1 MPTRSLGLKFLLVCI
16 LAVLMAI
23 PAFAIYGL
31 IWERTSRA
39 TQVVAEVGARY
50 GGEQTFL
57 GPILAAPYR
66 AVRAVPVTP
75 GQPPQPAT
83 VEEGWYV
90 VFAETGSADA
100 VVETDIVQR
109 GSLFKVRTYTADLA
123 MRANFDLTGQP
134 NAAPEGAVVDWSR
147 AAFLIGVGDP
157 RGAQGAAA
165 EIVVEG
171 GASLP
176 LTPGSA
182 YPQLFT
188 GTALSAEEMNRSA
201 SSNRPYQWLAADA
214 AAVVEAALAQG
225 GDPSFSLRSSLRLSG
240 VESIALAP
248 FAKNTDLS
256 VRSTNWPHVGYFGAF
271 PQAEGAPE
279 REAVAPEGA
288 PEGVPEGVPEGLQQ
302 GLQDGGAYA
311 RWSIPFIARGV
322 AAAGTMTDIQGLGSQ
337 DVRVRFIDPAN
348 PYQAVTRSLKYAI
361 LFLGVVFLFYFL
373 FETTGEQRVHPA
385 QYILVGLAQLIF
397 YLLLLAIAERL
408 GFNVAFVIAAGA
420 TVLLISFYAGAIFK
434 SRARFLAALGSFS
447 ALYAL
452 IYMLMSLED
461 YALLAGSLA
470 AFAAIAAVMW
480 FTRNLDW
487 YGLSDQGFRRP
498 GADPPLQRNAAGGS
512 G

>member
-1 MPTRSLGLKFLLVCI
+1 MEARLPTRSLGLKFLLVCI

-31 IWERTSRA
+31 IWDRTSRA
-39 TQVVAEVGARY
+39 SEVVAEVGARY

-57 GPILAAPYR
+57 GPILVAPYR
-66 AVRAVPVTP
+66 AVRAVPVAP
-75 GQPPQPAT
+75 GQPPQPPT

-90 VFAETGSADA
+90 VFAETGAADA
-100 VVETDIVQR
+100 TVETDIVRR
-109 GSLFKVRTYTADLA
+109 GSLFKVRTYTADVA
-123 MRANFDLTGQP
+123 MRAAFDLTDQP
-134 NAAPEGAVVDWSR
+134 NAAPEGATVDWSR

-157 RGAQGAAA
+157 RGAQGTAA
-165 EIVVEG
+165 EILVEG
-171 GASLP
+171 GPSLP

-182 YPQLFT
+182 YPQLAT
-188 GTALSAEEMNRSA
+188 GTSLSPEEYGRTGFSGG
-201 SSNRPYQWLAADA
+201 RPYQWLAADA
-214 AAVVEAALAQG
+214 SALVSAALATG
-225 GDPSFSLRSSLRLSG
+225 GDPTFNLSAALRLSG

-248 FAKNTDLS
+248 FAKNTELS
-256 VRSTNWPHVGYFGAF
+256 IQSTNWPHVGYFGAF
-271 PQAEGAPE
+271 PQTESQ
-279 REAVAPEGA
+279 EAAPEG
-288 PEGVPEGVPEGLQQ
+288 
-302 GLQDGGAYA
+302 GALA

-322 AAAGTMTDIQGLGSQ
+322 AAAGTMNEIQGLGGQ
-337 DVRVRFIDPAN
+337 DVRVRFVDPSN

-408 GFNVAFVIAAGA
+408 GFNAAFLIAAGA

-434 SRARFLAALGSFS
+434 SRSRFLAALGSFS

-487 YGLSDQGFRRP
+487 YGLSQGGLRRP
-498 GADPPLQRNAAGGS
+498 DPPG
-512 G
+512 

>member
-39 TQVVAEVGARY
+39 SEVVAEVGARY

-57 GPILAAPYR
+57 GPMLVAPYR
-66 AVRAVPVTP
+66 AVRAAPVSP

-90 VFAETGSADA
+90 VFAETGAADA

-109 GSLFKVRTYTADLA
+109 GSLFKVRTYVADVA
-123 MRANFDLTGQP
+123 MRANFDLTDQP

-171 GASLP
+171 GPTLP

-182 YPQLFT
+182 YPQLMT
-188 GTALSAEEMNRSA
+188 STALSPEEMNRGA
-201 SSNRPYQWLAADA
+201 YGARPYQWLATDA
-214 AAVVEAALAQG
+214 TDVVTAALAPG
-225 GDPSFSLRSSLRLSG
+225 GDPTFSLSSSLRLSG

-248 FAKNTDLS
+248 FAKNTELS
-256 VRSTNWPHVGYFGAF
+256 IRSTNWPHVGYFGAF
-271 PQAEGAPE
+271 PQAEG
-279 REAVAPEGA
+279 EAEGEA
-288 PEGVPEGVPEGLQQ
+288 AAE
-302 GLQDGGAYA
+302 GGAFA

-322 AAAGTMTDIQGLGSQ
+322 AASGTLMDIQGLGGQ

-408 GFNVAFVIAAGA
+408 GFNTAFLIAAGA

-434 SRARFLAALGSFS
+434 SRSRFLAALGSFS

-470 AFAAIAAVMW
+470 AFVAIAAVMW

-487 YGLSDQGFRRP
+487 YGLGEQGLRRP
-498 GADPPLQRNAAGGS
+498 GADPPARNVAGGS
-512 G
+512 

>member
-1 MPTRSLGLKFLLVCI
+1 MPTRSLGLKFLLVCA

-31 IWERTSRA
+31 IWDRTSRA
-39 TQVVAEVGARY
+39 GQVVAEVGARY
-50 GGEQTFL
+50 GGEQAFL
-57 GPILAAPYR
+57 GPILVAPYR
-66 AVRAVPVTP
+66 AVRAAPVSP
-75 GQPPQPAT
+75 GQPPQPAM

-100 VVETDIVQR
+100 TVETDIVRR
-109 GSLFKVRTYTADLA
+109 GSLFKVRTYTADVS

-134 NAAPEGAVVDWSR
+134 NAAPDGAVVDWSR

-165 EIVVEG
+165 EIQVEG

-182 YPQLFT
+182 YPQLLT
-188 GTALSAEEMNRSA
+188 GMALSPEEMNRGA
-201 SSNRPYQWLAADA
+201 YSNRPYQWLAADA
-214 AAVVEAALAQG
+214 ATLVEAALAQS
-225 GDPSFSLRSSLRLSG
+225 GDPTFALSASLRLSG

-248 FAKNTDLS
+248 FAKNTELS

-271 PQAEGAPE
+271 PQADETAEGEAAAPDTAQE
-279 REAVAPEGA
+279 
-288 PEGVPEGVPEGLQQ
+288 
-302 GLQDGGAYA
+302 GGAYA
-311 RWSIPFIARGV
+311 RWSVPFIARGV
-322 AAAGTMTDIQGLGSQ
+322 AASGTMTDIQGLGSQ

-408 GFNVAFVIAAGA
+408 GFNIAFLIAAGA

-434 SRARFLAALGSFS
+434 SRTRFLAALGSFS

-470 AFAAIAAVMW
+470 AFVAIAAVMW

-498 GADPPLQRNAAGGS
+498 GSDPPTQRSGPGGS